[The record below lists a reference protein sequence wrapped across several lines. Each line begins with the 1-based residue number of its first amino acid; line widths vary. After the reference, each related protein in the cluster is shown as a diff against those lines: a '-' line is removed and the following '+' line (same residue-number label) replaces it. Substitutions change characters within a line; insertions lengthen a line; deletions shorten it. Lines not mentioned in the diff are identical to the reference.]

1 MFFGEKT
8 DVIVFGN
15 TEKETI
21 VSKHL
26 KSMYYMLASM
36 YYMSWVVHKFN
47 SFLDCEKDKCY
58 KRKNSF
64 F

>member
-21 VSKHL
+21 VSKYL

-36 YYMSWVVHKFN
+36 YYMSWVVHN
-47 SFLDCEKDKCY
+47 LQNY
-58 KRKNSF
+58 KI
-64 F
+64 